1 MMNSVLI
8 NVTDL
13 GAVGDGV
20 TDDTAAINN
29 AIDEAYKQGGGT
41 VFIPR
46 TSSAYKAVKIGLR
59 NKVSIISDGAKLIP
73 VTSSEPS
80 FMYVAEDGFI
90 QNVQYRGFSIE
101 ANDAN
106 TSQNG
111 MDFTAKIETSGGY
124 SGGLWYSELRDIRIK
139 NFSGLGLKL
148 YCDDLNDPYPN
159 NDTANQFLRFINV
172 RIFRNS
178 ATAKC
183 LEITGQLGQTVFETC
198 QFDGNSRTLGGVNV
212 DLVSLLTTNDQLSG
226 PVKFDNCTFQA
237 AQKAIKT
244 YYVNN
249 LVLDSCWFENLDQV
263 VDLTSSSNATIDN
276 CHFTNVGA
284 AKEGTGYGVS
294 VGTSCTVG
302 GAGNFIV
309 GNIDNFVVG
318 YSTQVNRGIN
328 ISATW
333 GSDASIPLKDT
344 TPDVSGAAI
353 VSNTLKAFKHK
364 IMFVHITTSPTISN
378 IQSHHLEGETL
389 VLRCWAGGDNS
400 KILTVNG
407 AGNIV
412 MPNGVAKITLKQND
426 TITFIKTDS
435 IGLPSQYVV
444 IGHTGDEIG

>member
-1 MMNSVLI
+1 MNSVFI

-29 AIDEAYKQGGGT
+29 AINAAYKQGGGT

-46 TSSAYKAVKIGLR
+46 TSSAYRAVKIGLR
-59 NKVSIISDGAKLIP
+59 NNVFIISDGAKLIP
-73 VTSSEPS
+73 ITSSELS

-90 QNVQYRGFSIE
+90 QNVTYRGFNLE
-101 ANDAN
+101 ANGAN
-106 TSQNG
+106 EKQIG
-111 MDFTAKIETSGGY
+111 MDFTGKPQKGPDYT
-124 SGGLWYSELRDIRIK
+124 GGLWYSEIKDIKIS
-139 NFSGLGLKL
+139 NFGGIGLKL
-148 YCDDLNDPYPN
+148 YCNDSEDEYPKNDL
-159 NDTANQFLRFINV
+159 ANQFLRFINV

-178 ATAKC
+178 PTAKC
-183 LEITGQLGQTVFETC
+183 LEISGQLGQTVFETC
-198 QFDGNSRTLGGVNV
+198 QFDGNSRTLAGINV

-244 YYVNN
+244 YYVSN

-309 GNIDNFVVG
+309 GNIDNFVIG
-318 YSTQVNRGIN
+318 NSTQVNRGIN

-353 VSNTLKAFKHK
+353 VSNTLKAFKYK
-364 IMFVHITTSPTISN
+364 IMLVHITTNPVISN
-378 IQSHHLEGETL
+378 IQSHHLEGEIL

-400 KILTVNG
+400 KVLTVNG
-407 AGNIV
+407 VGNIV

-426 TITFIKTDS
+426 TVTFIKTDS

-444 IGHTGDEIG
+444 IGHTGDETG